1 MFAVSTKLPPK
12 SRHSARIACDS
23 EGLDPQ
29 PHSSPPVK
37 TYSVKLFPRDPPL
50 AEGQRSRRS
59 ASASATDVSPGCR
72 RLRFVE
78 KKRSWR
84 SKLNALN
91 DEAAIGGTSKSMLRS
106 GLVRRAVVPSPGVF
120 QRRKLGDR
128 HTLGLRSLEH
138 VLAAIGSQE
147 LDRPAFEAR
156 RRRLRVS
163 IELGLVE
170 SAFSNENHIGRH
182 VNLLELA

>member
-1 MFAVSTKLPPK
+1 
-12 SRHSARIACDS
+12 
-23 EGLDPQ
+23 
-29 PHSSPPVK
+29 
-37 TYSVKLFPRDPPL
+37 
-50 AEGQRSRRS
+50 
-59 ASASATDVSPGCR
+59 
-72 RLRFVE
+72 
-78 KKRSWR
+78 
-84 SKLNALN
+84 
-91 DEAAIGGTSKSMLRS
+91 MLRS

-120 QRRKLGDR
+120 QRGKLGDR

-147 LDRPAFEAR
+147 LDRLAFEAR

-182 VNLLELA
+182 VILLELA